1 MRERRRRPVT
11 KARVWRLESVSK
23 TTKDL
28 DELLIDSSPQN
39 TEEYECVDIYK
50 QPAFNNILLK
60 NHKIQM
66 NPSFMPRVIKRNG
79 ELLFSSKIPSE
90 GCPMGMVPIQKT
102 QVDNLTDLNSISKL
116 HLGNIQPLSTAAP
129 GRHFAAHYIEGPIFH
144 GAQAGISLYNPP
156 VKMNQVSMSQIWIE
170 NGPPAELNSIQ
181 VGWAVHPRIYGDT
194 RTRATAYWT
203 ADGSKKTGCYNVLC
217 PGFVQVHPRYRLG
230 QAYGAISVIGGKQY
244 ITQPLVFLDKKSGN
258 WWLAYDN
265 GNIVGY
271 WPKELFT
278 HLREGATFV
287 QYGGWT
293 FNSPDGVSPPMGNGR
308 FPNGYFRNSSFFSQ
322 MKMVDTSNVLV
333 DIDDKRSGRLV
344 DSANCYNQNYWK
356 YQGSVLGKC
365 MTFGGPGGTCGI

>member
-1 MRERRRRPVT
+1 MSLVLLFAVFIFLSHSIEGV
-11 KARVWRLESVSK
+11 K
-23 TTKDL
+23 
-28 DELLIDSSPQN
+28 ELHKHVQQTLQPQN

-102 QVDNLTDLNSISKL
+102 RVDNLTDLNSISKL

-129 GRHFAAHYIEGPIFH
+129 
-144 GAQAGISLYNPP
+144 AGISLYNPP